1 VLQLMTH
8 VVEEGRA
15 AVQGLR
21 SRTGDATDLAEALSA
36 IRHDFASQAGADY
49 RLIVRGKPRPLHP
62 LVRDGVYR
70 VGREALINAFRH
82 AHARTVQVEVDYR
95 PRGLRLIVRDDGSG
109 IDPEVLSSGR
119 SGHWGLSGMRE
130 RAEDFGAELEIRSG
144 AGEGTEV
151 RLSIPGDVAF
161 ESYVAHDGAGRLS
174 KFIPRRWRRRGGSEA
189 GE

>member
-1 VLQLMTH
+1 VLQLMTQ
-8 VVEEGRA
+8 VVEEGRT

-21 SRTGDATDLAEALSA
+21 SRTGDSTDLAEALSA
-36 IRHDFASQAGADY
+36 IRQDFASRQGADF
-49 RLIVRGKPRPLHP
+49 RIHVAGQPRPLHP

-82 AHARTVQVEVDYR
+82 ARARTVEVEIEYGA
-95 PRGLRLIVRDDGSG
+95 RGLRLTVRDDGAG

-130 RAEDFGAELEIRSG
+130 RAEDFGAELEVRSR

-151 RLSIPGDVAF
+151 RLAIPGDVAF
-161 ESYVAHDGAGRLS
+161 EPYVVNDGVGRLG
-174 KFIPRRWRRRGGSEA
+174 KFLPRRWRS
-189 GE
+189 